1 MGLRSLQHLPLS
13 FPGGSTQGMELE
25 RFSQS
30 PLQPMGV
37 SQPAQNYSPHM
48 QVYTLALQITHEA
61 QCPGTQDSL

>member
-1 MGLRSLQHLPLS
+1 
-13 FPGGSTQGMELE
+13 MELE

-30 PLQPMGV
+30 ALQPIGV
-37 SQPAQNYSPHM
+37 SQPAQHYSPRM

>member
-1 MGLRSLQHLPLS
+1 MK
-13 FPGGSTQGMELE
+13 LE

-30 PLQPMGV
+30 ALQPIGV
-37 SQPAQNYSPHM
+37 SQPAQHYSPRM